1 MGSPKQRALSVKGN
15 LGLSV
20 NVKAREGNTK
30 DRIMQKSSAQM
41 HTEVQNN
48 AKEKK
53 YPQPFSH
60 ALKRSRNFEPN
71 TQ

>member
-1 MGSPKQRALSVKGN
+1 VGSPKQRALSVKGN

-53 YPQPFSH
+53 YPQPF
-60 ALKRSRNFEPN
+60 LTP
-71 TQ
+71 